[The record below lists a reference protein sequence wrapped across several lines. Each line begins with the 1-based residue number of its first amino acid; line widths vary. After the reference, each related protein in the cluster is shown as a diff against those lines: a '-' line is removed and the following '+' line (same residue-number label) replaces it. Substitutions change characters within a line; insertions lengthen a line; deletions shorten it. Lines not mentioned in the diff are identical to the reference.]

1 MQRESTIVRL
11 RITSMTLTA
20 ADIEAKLGIKPD
32 EAWKIG
38 DRTGAFGAV
47 LKDHG
52 YALDSTAMMTT
63 NVADHFRSMIKR
75 IAPVAQKIGEISA
88 QAKVEMVCQVIA
100 KNIPPVGFTRDDL
113 RWLAAIGA
121 QLDVEISVLVERQQ
135 PVSGE
140 KKPGDKEGPPP
151 PLF

>member
-1 MQRESTIVRL
+1 MQRETTTVRL
-11 RITSMTLTA
+11 RITSAVLTA

-38 DRTGAFGAV
+38 DRTGTFGAI

-63 NVADHFRSMIKR
+63 NLAEHFRTMIKR

-88 QAKVEMVCQVIA
+88 QAKVEMVCSVIA
-100 KNIPPVGFTRDDL
+100 RNIPPVSFQRDDL

-121 QLDVEISVLVERQQ
+121 TLDVEISILVERAAQS
-135 PVSGE
+135 SGE
-140 KKPGDKEGPPP
+140 KKPGEKEGPAPK
-151 PLF
+151 F

>member
-1 MQRESTIVRL
+1 MQRESTVVRL
-11 RITSMTLTA
+11 RITSATMTA

-38 DRTGAFGAV
+38 DRTGTFGAI

-63 NVADHFRSMIKR
+63 RLEDHFRSMLKR

-88 QAKVEMVCQVIA
+88 SAKVEIVCSIIS
-100 KNIPPVGFTRDDL
+100 KIIPPVSFQRDDI
-113 RWLAAIGA
+113 RWLAAMGA
-121 QLDVEISVLVERQQ
+121 QLEVEISMLVERHA
-135 PVSGE
+135 PAAAE
-140 KKPGDKEGPPP
+140 RKPGDKEAPPP
-151 PLF
+151 PMF